1 MKFKYKPS
9 PSYRNWQSTDGI
21 MLDLTACLC
30 AVLLFAAVYY
40 GIAFGLACGLRVIL
54 MALVAVVSAVASEAI
69 YFKVTGAKDIK
80 QAVLHSYG
88 WVTALIIVLISRLD
102 VSLYAIIIATAVSII
117 FGKLVFG
124 GFGQNIFNP
133 AAFGEAIIMNYFAA
147 SKAAKVT
154 ADVFTGATPVA
165 RLAANGWIMND
176 STLSSTISA
185 AGGYGALLLGSYPSV
200 IGGSCGLLLLLCGA
214 FMIWRKDIDWHL
226 SCAYLLSIFVVSL
239 VVGLIKGAGIQFAI
253 VNLLT
258 GGVLFGAVFMMTDPV
273 TTPLTIP
280 GRMIFAFGCACLTL
294 LIRWKANLPDGVLF
308 SILLMNML
316 TPAIDKWVNGNQIR
330 DAVKIR
336 NKVIAC
342 GVIFTLL
349 PIIVGALTPV
359 EASTSSAAD
368 SAPAATSFV
377 AKGDYSANKAS
388 CTSQGN
394 GVYACKADGYLAQSG
409 EGDANEAIITIKDG
423 KVVSVEMTAVND
435 SPGISDSAVSADA
448 LAAYVGVSDPEDAVT
463 GATAAF
469 TEGSIKAMVA
479 AALEAASK

>member
-21 MLDLTACLC
+21 MIDLTACLC
-30 AVLLFAAVYY
+30 AVLLFAAIYY
-40 GIAFGLACGLRVIL
+40 GVAFGAGCGIRVIL
-54 MALVAVVSAVASEAI
+54 MAVAAVASALCSEAV
-69 YFKVTGAKDIK
+69 YFKVVGAKNIVK
-80 QAVLHSYG
+80 SIQHSYG

-102 VSLYAIIIATAVSII
+102 VSIYAIIIATAVSII

-154 ADVFTGATPVA
+154 ADVFSGATPVA
-165 RLAANGWIMND
+165 RLAGGGWLVD
-176 STLSSTISA
+176 AASLSNAVDA

-200 IGGSCGLLLLLCGA
+200 VGGSCALLLLLCGA

-226 SCAYLLSIFVVSL
+226 SCAYLLAIFVVSL
-239 VVGLIKGAGIQFAI
+239 VVGLVKGAGFQFAI

-308 SILLMNML
+308 SILLMNMVS
-316 TPAIDKWVNGNQIR
+316 PAIDKWVNGNQIKE
-330 DAVKIR
+330 ASKIR

-349 PIIVGALTPV
+349 PIIVGCAMPV
-359 EASTSSAAD
+359 GKIAAV
-368 SAPAATSFV
+368 AKPQAATSAA
-377 AKGDYSANKAS
+377 AKAYPANNPS
-388 CTSQGN
+388 CTDN
-394 GVYACKADGYLAQSG
+394 GDGTYACTANGYAAQNEENG
-409 EGDANEAIITIKDG
+409 APNEATIAIKDG
-423 KVVSVEMTAVND
+423 KVVSVEMTTVSD
-435 SPGISDSAVSADA
+435 TPGISDSAVSADA
-448 LAAYVGVSDPEDAVT
+448 LAAYEGVSDPEDAVT
-463 GATAAF
+463 GATASF

-479 AALEAASK
+479 VALEMASK